1 MLFCIMLQFC
11 GIESFTYTLILTTL
25 EILITLLIATI
36 KQKTNGNKKVRLD
49 NIPVGYFIIVNNIF
63 VIIMMQIL
71 SIIR

>member
-36 KQKTNGNKKVRLD
+36 KQKTNGNKKVR
-49 NIPVGYFIIVNNIF
+49 
-63 VIIMMQIL
+63 
-71 SIIR
+71 